1 MCVCDLISEKL
12 RNCKDSGKL
21 SSVSIFKW
29 RCLFFFF
36 NLYKLRWGKELGWI
50 TRWLLA
56 AKTSGLAVAVVIF
69 IMYNSVLLL
78 VLILFSRPKLKINSH
93 NDLEIYLNLQLL
105 STIHVR
111 MFFINWIMNNLKTWS
126 SLSH

>member
-1 MCVCDLISEKL
+1 MCVWSYQWKTSELQGQWKA
-12 RNCKDSGKL
+12 
-21 SSVSIFKW
+21 IFSFNLQVKV
-29 RCLFFFF
+29 FIFFF